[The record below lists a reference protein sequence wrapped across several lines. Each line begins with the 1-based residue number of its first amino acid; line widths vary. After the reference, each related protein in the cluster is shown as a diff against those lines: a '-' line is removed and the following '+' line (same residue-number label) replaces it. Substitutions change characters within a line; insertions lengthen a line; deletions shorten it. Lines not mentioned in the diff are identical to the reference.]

1 MRGGLESARKSSIEI
16 NDLTGN
22 PTSVLEE
29 VILMP
34 ASTSST
40 DAAQAGPATWVLRA
54 ERARR
59 IAAMLSVKDAVA
71 IEAYA
76 KECEA
81 MARQAIERPSIGRTP
96 ALSLAA

>member
-1 MRGGLESARKSSIEI
+1 
-16 NDLTGN
+16 
-22 PTSVLEE
+22 
-29 VILMP
+29 
-34 ASTSST
+34 
-40 DAAQAGPATWVLRA
+40 
-54 ERARR
+54 
-59 IAAMLSVKDAVA
+59 MLSVKDAVA